1 MGVWVEELQEVQSLL
16 SLTAMTWRQCQP
28 CLAKSAAL
36 VSIGALYSVI
46 HCRVIGDVLKTHFS
60 SILLKM
66 TTYLEEGSAT
76 LATVQLSSVLIF
88 YINRLIR
95 FSTIS
100 LKRISTRLVQ
110 VEYDLHT
117 STGMG

>member
-1 MGVWVEELQEVQSLL
+1 MHSLL
-16 SLTAMTWRQCQP
+16 SLTALTWRQCQP

-36 VSIGALYSVI
+36 VSVAALYSVV
-46 HCRVIGDVLKTHFS
+46 HCRIIGDVLKTHFS

-66 TTYLEEGSAT
+66 TTYLEEGHTAT

-88 YINRLIR
+88 YINRLR
-95 FSTIS
+95 GFSAIS
-100 LKRISTRLVQ
+100 LKLISTRLVE
-110 VEYDLHT
+110 VEYDFHT

>member
-1 MGVWVEELQEVQSLL
+1 MGVWVEELQEVHSLL

-36 VSIGALYSVI
+36 VSVAALYSVI

-66 TTYLEEGSAT
+66 TTYLEDGSAT
-76 LATVQLSSVLIF
+76 LETVRLKQCSYILYQEINKIF
-88 YINRLIR
+88 YNQSQTN
-95 FSTIS
+95 FH
-100 LKRISTRLVQ
+100 KAC
-110 VEYDLHT
+110 
-117 STGMG
+117 

>member
-1 MGVWVEELQEVQSLL
+1 MGVWVEEMQEVHSLL

-36 VSIGALYSVI
+36 VSALYSVI

-100 LKRISTRLVQ
+100 LKLISTRLVE
-110 VEYDLHT
+110 VESDFHT
-117 STGMG
+117 SSGMG